1 MLAMVKLRKL
11 SIISEQSI
19 EDEWISPSLHVE
31 QFFQQEII

>member
-11 SIISEQSI
+11 LIISEQSI
-19 EDEWISPSLHVE
+19 EDEWISPLLYVE

>member
-1 MLAMVKLRKL
+1 MLPMEKLRKL

-19 EDEWISPSLHVE
+19 EDEWISPLLHVE